1 MSSYTRMSGN
11 IRDAAATWLHEG
23 IKTMAIPQ
31 NLDTYITDTMV
42 IEPMIGIR
50 KSTMEPVIVAKVID
64 CKTRSIVEIQVFS
77 DEKDY
82 LEFVNQTLK

>member
-1 MSSYTRMSGN
+1 
-11 IRDAAATWLHEG
+11 
-23 IKTMAIPQ
+23 MAIPR

-42 IEPMIGIR
+42 IEPQIGIR

-64 CKTRSIVEIQVFS
+64 RKTNTIVEIQVFS

-82 LEFVNQTLK
+82 LDFVNQTLK

>member
-1 MSSYTRMSGN
+1 
-11 IRDAAATWLHEG
+11 
-23 IKTMAIPQ
+23 MAIPQ